1 MVRVLLVEDEATL
14 LKNIERSLRREAL
27 DVLTARDCQSVHQ
40 VLDSS
45 DIDILCL
52 DIHLPDGDGLDLIED
67 ARVSNP
73 GVTTIVMSSH
83 VTQAHRSRAL
93 RLGVRDILEKPF
105 RLRDLNVLLMRHI
118 KAIESSSSQGAAK
131 VCVDTTSFRHENA
144 AIS

>member
-14 LKNIERSLRREAL
+14 LKNIERSLRREGL
-27 DVLTARDCQSVHQ
+27 DVLTARDCQSVQQ

-67 ARVSNP
+67 ARASSP

-93 RLGVRDILEKPF
+93 RLGVGDILEKPF
-105 RLRDLNVLLMRHI
+105 RLHDLKVLLMRHI
-118 KAIESSSSQGAAK
+118 KAIESSGSQGPAQ
-131 VCVDTTSFRHENA
+131 VCADTTGSRLENA
-144 AIS
+144 PIS